1 MLCKDCKDFIGNI
14 CQKAQDGRLSEMEGD
29 CLFRCMTMLLRDIWG
44 ELNFQN
50 GDREEGDQ
58 WKL

>member
-1 MLCKDCKDFIGNI
+1 MFCKDCKDFIGNL
-14 CQKAQDGRLSEMEGD
+14 CQKAQDGHLSEMEGD
-29 CLFRCMTMLLRDIWG
+29 CLLRCMTMLLRDIWE

-58 WKL
+58 WRL